1 MAHYSTMQLTFLI
14 RERKEAIGR
23 LRPETQCFLSLL
35 TTVVGPGELFFTI
48 KNFLE
53 NEEGFFLSEKE
64 KRSVLWSLL

>member
-14 RERKEAIGR
+14 RERKEATGR

-48 KNFLE
+48 KIFWRMKRD
-53 NEEGFFLSEKE
+53 FF
-64 KRSVLWSLL
+64 